1 MSNDPSRD
9 ALSGSSSDFQQES
22 RLGRSAHSTG
32 KYLQNYRPPKGHY
45 DELMHEVVGS
55 RQAGLVE
62 SPDLG
67 NISKSVG
74 GETSGLQLGN
84 ESSKERGEEGAS
96 EEGRPEWSMRQEYR
110 RLFETS
116 TTGADGL
123 SRWRGAK
130 QTLMD
135 HPPASTGQR
144 IKAGAPQ
151 AWELDPIPVVL
162 GSKDFE
168 TLANGIRQRFR
179 LIDLLLR
186 DVYGPQ
192 RLLKEGHLPTSLVF
206 DAPGYLRAARNIVDH
221 PDRMLSLYA
230 VQAFRSAS
238 GRWLVV
244 ADRTQG
250 PSGGGHAVE
259 NRLAISRIHADNFQ
273 TMQVQ
278 RLAGFFS
285 SLRSG
290 LQEAPVREL
299 GSREGAQRDST
310 HRERGRERGARTV
323 LLSPGVQSPT
333 YFEDAYLARYL
344 GMTLTQTADL
354 TVRGGNV
361 YLKTLGGLVR
371 VDSILRRLA
380 DRSCDPLEIDPTSS
394 EGVPGLALSERM
406 GNVHLANALGTG
418 WCESPA
424 VTAILPKLAPLLLG
438 ESLLL
443 ENAPMWWCGD
453 EESFHWVRQNID
465 RLMIRDSFVRHSGNQ
480 IDGSLLSAQDR
491 KQLFSR
497 MEKQPWAFVASERP
511 CLSYVPTWSEQTI
524 VARPAIFRFFAC
536 ANRDRIEV
544 LPGGVARVGKEPH
557 ELDESLA
564 SGSMSKD
571 VWVLSDGPVKPTT
584 LLSGNRQSVELKRSA
599 MDLPSRVA
607 EHLFWLGRFAER
619 AEFMAR
625 HARYCMQQLTSDLSP
640 EVLGAQWQVVRALSD
655 QQLIPALQSEI
666 DIALA
671 TQQMRK
677 AVSEF
682 LVDRNRYDGIAGA
695 IDGILRNAENIRDRL
710 SFDSWQII
718 SKLDYSVLIPW
729 ATLRNTVGDTLLILN
744 QIIGLSSA
752 FAGLASES
760 MTRGPGWHFLDL
772 GRRID
777 RAQNLL
783 RLLDGLLVPVP
794 QSGVGSGSRRI
805 LESLLEICDS
815 SMTYR
820 YRYLMS
826 YELGPVLDLLVVD
839 QTNPRGLAFQ
849 FMQIVQHLDAL
860 NVGDKTELIEQ
871 RKRMSECRGALRL
884 LDPDAIGE
892 EIAVDNATGLR
903 SREHLRKRL
912 DEFSKALTELGDFI
926 TRRFLTHT
934 SVRQLQDMVNQ

>member
-1 MSNDPSRD
+1 MSNEPSKD
-9 ALSGSSSDFQQES
+9 AMRGSSNGFDEES
-22 RLGRSAHSTG
+22 RIDGMEDTQRAG
-32 KYLQNYRPPKGHY
+32 LQNYRPPQGHF
-45 DELMHEVVGS
+45 DELRRPSGSVGS
-55 RQAGLVE
+55 EGSEGSEGHALRKEYLPLFAQAFDG
-62 SPDLG
+62 S
-67 NISKSVG
+67 
-74 GETSGLQLGN
+74 
-84 ESSKERGEEGAS
+84 
-96 EEGRPEWSMRQEYR
+96 
-110 RLFETS
+110 
-116 TTGADGL
+116 DGL
-123 SRWRGAK
+123 SGWRGAK
-130 QTLMD
+130 QALMD

-151 AWELDPIPVVL
+151 AWELDPIPVVI
-162 GSKDFE
+162 GSEDFQ
-168 TLANGIRQRFR
+168 TLSNGIRQRFR

-192 RLLKEGHLPTSLVF
+192 RLLREGHLPASLVF
-206 DAPGYLRAARNIVDH
+206 DAPGYLRAARNMEVQ

-230 VQAFRSAS
+230 VQAYRSAS

-259 NRLAISRIHADNFQ
+259 NRLAISRIHADSFQ
-273 TMQVQ
+273 TMRVH

-290 LQEAPVREL
+290 LQEGLV
-299 GSREGAQRDST
+299 
-310 HRERGRERGARTV
+310 RERGSRTV

-344 GMTLTQTADL
+344 GLTLTQTADL

-394 EGVPGLALSERM
+394 EGVPGLTLAERM

-424 VTAILPKLAPLLLG
+424 ISAILPKLAPILLG
-438 ESLLL
+438 EPLLL

-453 EESFHWVRQNID
+453 ESSFHWVRQNID
-465 RLMIRDSFVRHSGNQ
+465 RLLIRDSFVRHSGNQ
-480 IDGSLLSAQDR
+480 IDGSLLASSER
-491 KQLFSR
+491 NQLFAR
-497 MEKQPWAFVASERP
+497 MEKQPWAFVASERA
-511 CLSYVPTWSEQTI
+511 CLSYVPTWADQSI
-524 VARPAIFRFFAC
+524 VARPVIFRFFAC
-536 ANRDRIEV
+536 ANRDKIEV
-544 LPGGVARVGKEPH
+544 LPGGVARVGKDPK

-640 EVLGAQWQVVRALSD
+640 EVLSAQWQVVRSLSD
-655 QQLIPALQSEI
+655 QQTMPFLPTEKAESQANAREAASSDGREGTLGRDFSRTESGSQEVVVSSDGEIHRRLGQQDI

-677 AVSEF
+677 AVSDF
-682 LVDRNRYDGIAGA
+682 LVDRNRFDGIAGA
-695 IDGILRNAENIRDRL
+695 VDGILRNAENIRDRL

-805 LESLLEICDS
+805 LEALLEICDS

-892 EIAVDNATGLR
+892 EIAIDAATGLR
-903 SREHLRKRL
+903 RREHLRKRL
-912 DEFSKALTELGDFI
+912 EEFSIALNGLGDFI